1 MKFTIQ
7 SAKAPPKKASAHRN
21 QEIMLLVTSAA
32 EVISTLR
39 DGQFFVVEGSK
50 GLKGGRCAGIVRT
63 MNRAIKQAGREG
75 GVIAYSSDDGV
86 VVKHMPSGIGGEDD
100 APRAPAAQPA
110 KPKATPIKK

>member
-7 SAKAPPKKASAHRN
+7 SGKAPPKKASAHRN